1 MQPFP
6 NHHTAATPD
15 TIDPTVTISMSDD
28 QLVICA
34 PTDLDLEM
42 TELLVIAAA
51 SAVATGSTAMI
62 DLDPDMAS
70 DELIARRPLSAVTAT
85 CITRHGG
92 QRRRC
97 RCRLCPA
104 RDPKRLL
111 DHRRDPRSAL
121 PLRQSDRSAFRRTR
135 RLDPHPSPLGDA
147 DERHGAHQRRDV
159 PVDARRVD
167 HPSSTPAS
175 CGRLTSRAIERSPGR
190 RATGLNRGSSIG
202 RASAGSAMS

>member
-1 MQPFP
+1 MMQPFP

-92 QRRRC
+92 RVGVVGAGYVRLATRNAYWTIDVTQG
-97 RCRLCPA
+97 RLC
-104 RDPKRLL
+104 
-111 DHRRDPRSAL
+111 RSDN
-121 PLRQSDRSAFRRTR
+121 PI
-135 RLDPHPSPLGDA
+135 DPHFVGPDDWTPIQALWVTPTSVTALTNDGTYL
-147 DERHGAHQRRDV
+147 
-159 PVDARRVD
+159 
-167 HPSSTPAS
+167 STLAEWTIHHRPPRPAV
-175 CGRLTSRAIERSPGR
+175 A
-190 RATGLNRGSSIG
+190 
-202 RASAGSAMS
+202 